1 MPAISDYEDNAT
13 THALYTR
20 IANHFFVTDLFFN
33 KYVAHAARETAVE
46 MEQRL
51 HKATATLCDAC
62 WQEHPS
68 VMAQCLRG
76 W

>member
-1 MPAISDYEDNAT
+1 MPAISDYEADAA

-51 HKATATLCDAC
+51 HKASVKLCDAC
-62 WQEHPS
+62 WQEHPT